1 MKKVEN
7 KTYTFNGEVFTTEKN
22 VLKIQRAYQ
31 ILRIHLSSL
40 VKLYTE
46 GIDTSVLKGYEKR
59 VNDIVKTR
67 DAIDKSDLVKLQDE
81 LEKFQDAGNEQGVK
95 GTEQQ
100 IKDVEDAIERNK
112 ADIDKINEE
121 FRNDE
126 VALSQQA
133 EYTQA
138 IGNAMT
144 MLKCSDLIPNFLE
157 SYLKGDTSK
166 LDYENPEMI
175 EFINSVMED
184 FFFLMLKSKEK

>member
-1 MKKVEN
+1 MEN

-46 GIDTSVLKGYEKR
+46 SIDTSVLKGYEKR

-81 LEKFQDAGNEQGVK
+81 LEKFNDAGNEQAIK

-133 EYTQA
+133 EYSQA
-138 IGNAMT
+138 VNNAMT
-144 MLKCSDLIPNFLE
+144 MLKCSDLIPNFLNQ
-157 SYLKGDTSK
+157 YLIGDTSK

-184 FFFLMLKSKEK
+184 FFFSILKSKEK